1 LLVSLITHMV
11 HQCYI
16 CQQIFDTKEKLYEHL
31 EVHSKTGL
39 SSLSEDEVMEQFKST
54 KSGEPSRMSSKS

>member
-1 LLVSLITHMV
+1 MV

-16 CQQIFDTKEKLYEHL
+16 CEQIFASKEKLFEHL
-31 EVHSKTGL
+31 EVHSKPGL

-54 KSGEPSRMSSKS
+54 KSGEPSRMSTKS

>member
-1 LLVSLITHMV
+1 MV

-16 CQQIFDTKEKLYEHL
+16 CKQIFDSKEKLFEHL
-31 EVHSKTGL
+31 DFHSKPGL

-54 KSGEPSRMSSKS
+54 KSGEPSRMSTKS

>member
-1 LLVSLITHMV
+1 MV

-16 CQQIFDTKEKLYEHL
+16 CQKIFDSKEKLFEHL
-31 EVHSKTGL
+31 DDHTKPGL

-54 KSGEPSRMSSKS
+54 KSDETSRMSSKS

>member
-1 LLVSLITHMV
+1 MI

-16 CQQIFDTKEKLYEHL
+16 CEQIFDSKEKLFEHL
-31 EVHSKTGL
+31 DVHTKPGL

-54 KSGEPSRMSSKS
+54 KSDETSRMSSKS

>member
-1 LLVSLITHMV
+1 MV

-16 CQQIFDTKEKLYEHL
+16 CKQIFDSKEKLFEHL
-31 EVHSKTGL
+31 DVHSKPGL

-54 KSGEPSRMSSKS
+54 KSGETSRMSSKS

>member
-1 LLVSLITHMV
+1 MV

-16 CQQIFDTKEKLYEHL
+16 CQKIFDSKEKLFKHL
-31 EVHSKTGL
+31 DVHTKPGL

-54 KSGEPSRMSSKS
+54 KSGETSRMSSKS